1 MSINNNFSL
10 GLRLEQKELKSSD
23 LVVEFRA
30 RGTIYACSVEVGQ
43 HLNVV
48 GVSLMTDVG
57 WASAGGIPS
66 ICETL
71 ASNL

>member
-10 GLRLEQKELKSSD
+10 GLRLEQKELKESL

-30 RGTIYACSVEVGQ
+30 TGTIYACSDEVGQ

-48 GVSLMTDVG
+48 GVSLMMYVG
-57 WASAGGIPS
+57 
-66 ICETL
+66 
-71 ASNL
+71 

>member
-10 GLRLEQKELKSSD
+10 GLRLEQKELNELV

-30 RGTIYACSVEVGQ
+30 TGTIYACSVAVGQ

-48 GVSLMTDVG
+48 GVSLMMDVG
-57 WASAGGIPS
+57 
-66 ICETL
+66 
-71 ASNL
+71 